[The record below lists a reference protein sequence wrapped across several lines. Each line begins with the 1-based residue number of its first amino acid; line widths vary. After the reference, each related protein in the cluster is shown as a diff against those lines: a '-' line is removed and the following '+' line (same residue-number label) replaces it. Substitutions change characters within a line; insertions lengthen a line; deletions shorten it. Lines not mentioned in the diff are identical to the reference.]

1 MVTIDTSEFKVGLCI
16 NVDGEI
22 YSILW
27 YQHHKPGKGGAVMRT
42 KLRNVLTGSII
53 ERTFK
58 SGEKFELVD
67 LVRRKKQYMYQAGD
81 NLVFMDTETFEEI
94 HIPKKQVGDAIKFLK
109 EGVEVEG
116 LYLND
121 ELLGIE
127 LPISVELKVVH
138 TVPGIR
144 GDSVSNV
151 MKPATLETGAEVS
164 VPLFIEIGDIVKI
177 DTRTGEYIERV
188 EAKK

>member
-1 MVTIDTSEFKVGLCI
+1 MVTIDTSEFREGLCI
-16 NVDGEI
+16 KVEDEI

-42 KLRNVLTGSII
+42 KLRNIRTGSII

-58 SGEKFELVD
+58 SGERFEVVD
-67 LVRRKKQYMYQAGD
+67 LVKKKKQYMYQAGD
-81 NLVFMDTETFEEI
+81 NYVFMDMETFEEI
-94 HIPKKQVGDAIKFLK
+94 QIPKKQLGEAAKFLK
-109 EGVEVEG
+109 ENVEVEG
-116 LYLND
+116 LYLN
-121 ELLGIE
+121 EEFLGIE
-127 LPISVELKVVH
+127 LPTSVELKVIH

-151 MKPATLETGAEVS
+151 MKPATLETGVEIL
-164 VPLFIEIGDIVKI
+164 VPLFVEVGDIVKV

-188 EAKK
+188 ESKK

>member
-1 MVTIDTSEFKVGLCI
+1 MVTIDTSEFKEGICI
-16 NVDGEI
+16 KVDDEI
-22 YSILW
+22 YSIIW

-42 KLRNVLTGSII
+42 KLRNVRTGSII

-81 NLVFMDTETFEEI
+81 NLVFMDMETFEEI
-94 HIPKKQVGDAIKFLK
+94 QIPKKQIGEAAKFLK
-109 EGVEVEG
+109 ENVEVEG

-121 ELLGIE
+121 EFLGIE
-127 LPISVELKVVH
+127 LPITVELKVVH

-151 MKPATLETGAEVS
+151 MKPATLETGVEIL
-164 VPLFIEIGDIVKI
+164 VPLFVEVGDVVKV

-188 EAKK
+188 ESKK